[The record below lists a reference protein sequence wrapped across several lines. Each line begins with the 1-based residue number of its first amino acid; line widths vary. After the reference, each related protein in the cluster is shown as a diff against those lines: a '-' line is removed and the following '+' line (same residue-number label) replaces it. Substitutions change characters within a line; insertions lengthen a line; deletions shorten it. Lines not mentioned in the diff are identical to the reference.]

1 MKTFKSLK
9 FRKHLNP
16 IMDGRQAILFFK
28 NGYGVSVVCGSREY
42 GFYSNGVDTYEIA
55 IIKGT
60 KKKFEI
66 VTNTPITDDVIG
78 FATAEQVTK
87 VMEEVQKLKKN
98 DNYGNKKTLLV
109 SNL

>member
-60 KKKFEI
+60 KKKFKI
-66 VTNTPITDDVIG
+66 VTDTPITDDVIG
-78 FATAEQVTK
+78 FATAERVTK

-98 DNYGNKKTLLV
+98 ENYGNKKNIIGV
-109 SNL
+109 